1 MGGYP
6 HRNPLNV
13 CNVRQY
19 ERKKDQIFLVGVL
32 KIKTYAC
39 TEKLYDI
46 FKIKNT
52 LVKSATS
59 RNRSFAI
66 LYLLLFISYIFFNNQ
81 RSVKSQQYMKI
92 YEK

>member
-1 MGGYP
+1 MDGYP
-6 HRNPLNV
+6 HRNPLNI

-19 ERKKDQIFLVGVL
+19 GRKKGHIFLVGVHN
-32 KIKTYAC
+32 INTYVC

-59 RNRSFAI
+59 RTDHLQS
-66 LYLLLFISYIFFNNQ
+66 
-81 RSVKSQQYMKI
+81 
-92 YEK
+92 